1 MTQKVLPLFSTW
13 ICLQRGPRR
22 DEHSQHRRLSARG
35 LQGLQLRAA
44 RGAGQVDT
52 VFRYV
57 DIVCRYVDIVCR
69 YVIIVC
75 RYVDDNNFSAGPSRR
90 SCLRALV
97 AASPPAPRCGRGS
110 TTPAPATPSTLVS
123 TASPAT
129 GTQGTVKISNKLRKI
144 FDGKFHRHLFVFS
157 LRRSRKRSQSLH
169 LMDLSGFK
177 SDGDGSKL
185 LP

>member
-1 MTQKVLPLFSTW
+1 M
-13 ICLQRGPRR
+13 
-22 DEHSQHRRLSARG
+22 
-35 LQGLQLRAA
+35 
-44 RGAGQVDT
+44 
-52 VFRYV
+52 
-57 DIVCRYVDIVCR
+57 CRYVD
-69 YVIIVC
+69 
-75 RYVDDNNFSAGPSRR
+75 NNYHSAGPSRR
-90 SCLRALV
+90 SCLRAQV

-169 LMDLSGFK
+169 LMDLSGFN
-177 SDGDGSKL
+177 SDGGVVEANFCRKCKISIHFENALINRRTKTVQFHQKLSRGIILSPRNSRYICFVNSKL
-185 LP
+185 CVPLNLDYLYIYNI